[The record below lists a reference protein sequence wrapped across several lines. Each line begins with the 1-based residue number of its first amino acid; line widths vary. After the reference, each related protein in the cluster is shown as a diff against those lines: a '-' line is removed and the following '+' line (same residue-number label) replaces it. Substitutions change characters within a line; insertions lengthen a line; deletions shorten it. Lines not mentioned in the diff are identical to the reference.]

1 MRLFLLIFV
10 LPFSTYSQ
18 NVVTGNV
25 SDLTSGEYLIGASVI
40 YESNKGTTTDFDG
53 NFRFS
58 TDKKS
63 LTLKISY
70 VGYESLE
77 KKIELNSKLTSV
89 DFRLSSIKLN
99 EVRVI
104 ADLATER
111 KTPVAFSTIPMKK
124 INEELASQDIPM
136 VLNSTPGV
144 YATQTGGGDGD
155 ARITIRGFNQRN
167 VAVMIDGI
175 PVNDMENGWVYW
187 SNWFG
192 LDAVTSNIQV
202 QRGLGASKIA
212 IPSVG
217 GTMNIITRG
226 TGNKAGGTFKQEI
239 GSFGKIRSSLGYNSG
254 KLKNGWGFT
263 LAGSYKQGNGFVDQT
278 WTQGYFY
285 YAKLQKEIGNHLI
298 SFSIMGAPQ
307 KHGQRSYKSNIATYD
322 TTIARELGDTS
333 NWDNQITNKG
343 ITYNKH
349 WGKLN
354 RWQINNSGD
363 TLNNR
368 ERLNT
373 RQNYYH
379 KPQYSLRHFWRVNEK
394 FYLSNVSYLS
404 VGNGGGTRIS
414 GNTNNYDAFG
424 QYNLQ
429 EAYDANVN
437 NIDLLYSD
445 NQNKGSTY
453 LSSSINNHF
462 WYGLLS
468 TMNYEINGYY
478 NLSGGLDFRYYTGQH
493 YREVYDLLGADYVI
507 DESNEQRLTSVK
519 RVGDK
524 VSYHNDGIVRWGGAF
539 SQIEYSNGMLSA
551 FFNLSASNSGYK
563 RIDYFKKRDLVLS
576 DTTYREAL
584 GTSVTTN
591 LIFDDQGNLVG
602 ANKTQVLDTIVHN
615 GVAYTMNSDEAKLAE
630 TNWKNIPGFT
640 IKTGAN
646 YNLDDKNNV
655 FLNLGY
661 LSKAPRFNNVYD
673 YSNRL
678 YRDIKN
684 ESVSALELGYSF
696 RSSVFSSNLNMYYTI
711 WNNKPSNGGIT
722 VTIDDIPFR
731 ANINGMD
738 ALHKGIELDLSC
750 KLLSNL
756 SLEGLLSIGDWRW
769 TSTETVR
776 FYDDDNSIALDP
788 NSGDTIEVSFDADG
802 VRVGDAAQT
811 QLGFSLR
818 YEPTTVSYVKLR
830 YTFFDDYFAD
840 FDPISLGGENGGR
853 DSWQIPSYDLFDLH
867 CGYNFK
873 LNQKNKLSL
882 RLSIL
887 NLFDKIYI
895 SDAQNNDPYNDVSY
909 QDFDA
914 KSASVFFGLGR
925 RFTMSA
931 RLNF

>member
-1 MRLFLLIFV
+1 
-10 LPFSTYSQ
+10 
-18 NVVTGNV
+18 
-25 SDLTSGEYLIGASVI
+25 
-40 YESNKGTTTDFDG
+40 
-53 NFRFS
+53 
-58 TDKKS
+58 
-63 LTLKISY
+63 
-70 VGYESLE
+70 
-77 KKIELNSKLTSV
+77 
-89 DFRLSSIKLN
+89 
-99 EVRVI
+99 
-104 ADLATER
+104 
-111 KTPVAFSTIPMKK
+111 
-124 INEELASQDIPM
+124 
-136 VLNSTPGV
+136 
-144 YATQTGGGDGD
+144 
-155 ARITIRGFNQRN
+155 
-167 VAVMIDGI
+167 
-175 PVNDMENGWVYW
+175 
-187 SNWFG
+187 
-192 LDAVTSNIQV
+192 
-202 QRGLGASKIA
+202 
-212 IPSVG
+212 
-217 GTMNIITRG
+217 
-226 TGNKAGGTFKQEI
+226 
-239 GSFGKIRSSLGYNSG
+239 
-254 KLKNGWGFT
+254 
-263 LAGSYKQGNGFVDQT
+263 
-278 WTQGYFY
+278 
-285 YAKLQKEIGNHLI
+285 
-298 SFSIMGAPQ
+298 
-307 KHGQRSYKSNIATYD
+307 
-322 TTIARELGDTS
+322 
-333 NWDNQITNKG
+333 
-343 ITYNKH
+343 
-349 WGKLN
+349 
-354 RWQINNSGD
+354 
-363 TLNNR
+363 
-368 ERLNT
+368 
-373 RQNYYH
+373 
-379 KPQYSLRHFWRVNEK
+379 
-394 FYLSNVSYLS
+394 
-404 VGNGGGTRIS
+404 
-414 GNTNNYDAFG
+414 
-424 QYNLQ
+424 
-429 EAYDANVN
+429 
-437 NIDLLYSD
+437 
-445 NQNKGSTY
+445 
-453 LSSSINNHF
+453 
-462 WYGLLS
+462 
-468 TMNYEINGYY
+468 
-478 NLSGGLDFRYYTGQH
+478 
-493 YREVYDLLGADYVI
+493 
-507 DESNEQRLTSVK
+507 
-519 RVGDK
+519 
-524 VSYHNDGIVRWGGAF
+524 
-539 SQIEYSNGMLSA
+539 MLSA

-818 YEPTTVSYVKLR
+818 YEPTTASYVKLR

-853 DSWQIPSYDLFDLH
+853 DSWQIPSYDLIDLH
-867 CGYNFK
+867 CGYSFK

-887 NLFDKIYI
+887 NLLDKIYI

>member
-77 KKIELNSKLTSV
+77 KKIDLSSKLTNV

-99 EVRVI
+99 EVRVV

-226 TGNKAGGTFKQEI
+226 TGNKAGGSFKQEI

-254 KLKNGWGFT
+254 KLNNGWGFT

-278 WTQGYFY
+278 WTEGYFY

-298 SFSIMGAPQ
+298 SLSVMGAPQ

-414 GNTNNYDAFG
+414 GNTNNYDTFG

-640 IKTGAN
+640 IKSGAN

-696 RSSVFSSNLNMYYTI
+696 RSSIFSSNLNMYYTI

-769 TSTETVR
+769 TSAETVR

-853 DSWQIPSYDLFDLH
+853 DSWQIPSYDLIDLH
-867 CGYNFK
+867 CGYSFK

-882 RLSIL
+882 RLSVL